1 MKNDI
6 SMTSIKDYATK
17 AKDAVIKYR
26 HILFALLVAGVL
38 GFMFLRIANMSTA
51 EPENYQVEEAKTIQA
66 LKLNEDS
73 IDIILS
79 LQDRNI
85 SIEALFDPGRYDP
98 FND

>member
-1 MKNDI
+1 MKNDL
-6 SMTSIKDYATK
+6 SVTSIKDYAAK
-17 AKDAVIKYR
+17 AKDIVIKYR
-26 HILFALLVAGVL
+26 HILFALLVAGVI

-51 EPENYQVEEAKTIQA
+51 EPEGYQINEAKTVQA

>member
-1 MKNDI
+1 MKNDLKTA
-6 SMTSIKDYATK
+6 SLKDYAINTK
-17 AKDAVIKYR
+17 EFIAKYR
-26 HILFALLVAGVL
+26 HILFALLVASVL

-51 EPENYQVEEAKTIQA
+51 EPEDYQINEAKSIQA

-73 IDIILS
+73 IEVIQQ
-79 LQDRNI
+79 LQSRNI